1 MYRKVRWAKGAK
13 YQHSEAR
20 SATPEGEREQRM
32 FDEVR
37 ANVNAFETRYARF
50 QWRLVVALFLFGYAG
65 MLLLGQVVYWLRFQE
80 WIEFPLLYLFV
91 EPPVGVFLRERID
104 PYKFLLFL
112 GNWTW
117 LQSPQ
122 SWFGLHQI
130 VQKVLASLH
139 FGLLPVAIG
148 VWVLVTDLFEPAK
161 LTKADK

>member
-1 MYRKVRWAKGAK
+1 MYRKAFWTRGARD
-13 YQHSEAR
+13 QHSGER
-20 SATPEGEREQRM
+20 SVTPESERVQRM
-32 FDEVR
+32 LDEVR
-37 ANVNAFETRYARF
+37 ANVNSFEASYARF

-80 WIEFPLLYLFV
+80 WMEFPLLYLLV
-91 EPPVGVFLRERID
+91 EPPVGVFPRAGID
-104 PYKFLLFL
+104 PYKFLPFL

-130 VQKVLASLH
+130 VYKVLASLH
-139 FGLLPVAIG
+139 FGLLPFAIG

-161 LTKADK
+161 PTKADN